1 MPSPTH
7 ITLYCHYSVAKS
19 CLTLPPH
26 GLQTARLLCPWDF
39 PGKNTEVG
47 SHSLLQGIFP
57 TQGSNPC
64 FLYWQVGSLPLS
76 NQKVLIIYT
85 LTSCSAPSKYTL
97 AETPSPFPP
106 CPYGK
111 LLSFFVV
118 ACFQCSYPPSLIL
131 HVCLT
136 VGLFL

>member
-1 MPSPTH
+1 MRRVLLT
-7 ITLYCHYSVAKS
+7 TSVHAFACS
-19 CLTLPPH
+19 VLSDSFRPH
-26 GLQTARLLCPWDF
+26 ELQPARLLCPWDF
-39 PGKNTEVG
+39 PGKNIEVG

-57 TQGSNPC
+57 TQGSIPC
-64 FLYWQVGSLPLS
+64 FLCWQVGSLLLS
-76 NQKVLIIYT
+76 HQAVLIIYT

-97 AETPSPFPP
+97 AETPSPFTP
-106 CPYGK
+106 CLCSK

-131 HVCLT
+131 HICLT